1 MSSKEEKKPDAPI
14 SNPKQPQQDSSKS
27 TSTET
32 SKTSSTT
39 TTSSPSSKSTSST
52 QESST
57 TSSTQESS
65 STTSNP
71 LPNLYDRFVTS
82 FEKALSQV
90 ENEESADKKP
100 EGGLNSFSLEGI
112 AEYIQK
118 YQPKN
123 VIFLVGAGISTSAGI
138 PDFRTPGTG
147 LYDNIQKYHL
157 SAPEEI
163 FSIQLFRRD
172 PVPFFDLAKNLF
184 MTDVKPTPAHYFMRL
199 MVEKGHVR
207 RIYTQNIDILE
218 YLSGTPADKIV
229 TAHGSHYTSTCQKC
243 KQTYDQEWFANH
255 LRFGKELVA
264 HCDKCKTG
272 VVKPDIVFFGE
283 SLPKRFHQ
291 HVTQDFEKCDL
302 LIIMGTSLVVYPVA
316 GLIDEVKPHVP
327 RLLIN
332 LEPVG
337 KGVLRYNNKALNK
350 RDVFYEGSADD
361 GVKKLADL
369 LGWKPELDQ
378 MIQHEWKKL
387 DEEFAEIKKKIATKK
402 E

>member
-1 MSSKEEKKPDAPI
+1 MS
-14 SNPKQPQQDSSKS
+14 SNPKESETPKPQSDSSKDSATKASTDS
-27 TSTET
+27 TS
-32 SKTSSTT
+32 SSASTT
-39 TTSSPSSKSTSST
+39 TPTAAKET
-52 QESST
+52 ESST
-57 TSSTQESS
+57 T
-65 STTSNP
+65 NP
-71 LPNLYDRFVTS
+71 LPNLYDRFVSS
-82 FEKALSQV
+82 FEKALSQA
-90 ENEESADKKP
+90 EKEGEKKP
-100 EGGLNSFSLEGI
+100 EGGLNSFTLEGI

-147 LYDNIQKYHL
+147 LYDNIQKYNL
-157 SAPEEI
+157 SCPEEI

-184 MTDVKPTPAHYFMRL
+184 MSDVKPTPAHYFMRL
-199 MVEKGHVR
+199 MAEKGHVR

-243 KQTYDQEWFANH
+243 KQTYNQEWFANH
-255 LRFGKELVA
+255 LRFSKELVA
-264 HCDKCKTG
+264 HCDKCKSG

-283 SLPKRFHQ
+283 NLPKRFHQ
-291 HVTQDFEKCDL
+291 HVKKDFEVCDL

-316 GLIDEVKPHVP
+316 GLIDDVKPHIP

-337 KGVLRYNNKALNK
+337 KGVLR
-350 RDVFYEGSADD
+350 DVFYEGSADD
-361 GVKKLADL
+361 GVKKLTDL

-378 MIQHEWKKL
+378 MIEHEWKKL
-387 DEEFAEIKKKIATKK
+387 DKEFDEIKKKIGTKK
-402 E
+402 D